1 MWGSTGGSS
10 AVNLTVS
17 VVALALGVTM
27 IWVGSPKGGV
37 SPAFMRNGFM
47 EMIYPVACL
56 SAFVVG
62 MAGIL
67 SALPWSFF

>member
-1 MWGSTGGSS
+1 M
-10 AVNLTVS
+10 NLIVG

-47 EMIYPVACL
+47 EMIYPLGCLLVFVAG
-56 SAFVVG
+56 V
-62 MAGIL
+62 AGIL
-67 SALPWSFF
+67 SGLP

>member
-1 MWGSTGGSS
+1 M
-10 AVNLTVS
+10 NLTVY
-17 VVALALGVTM
+17 VVALALAVTM

-37 SPAFMRNGFM
+37 SPVFMRNSFM
-47 EMIYPVACL
+47 EMFYPVVCL

-62 MAGIL
+62 VAGVL